1 MALAGALLMAAQPN
15 RNEHDDAPEWV
26 LRVRRLCAE
35 RGWSNRELAR
45 QAGMSAGWV
54 SLTIN
59 NAKRGQQ
66 PRRDTLVKMAQTFN
80 EPVGLWLQLGGL
92 ASEDHEWDTQR
103 PSFADF
109 VDSDAALTADQK
121 NVLKSLYISWVGSP
135 AANAKVAPKHQRRRP
150 NGSGKG

>member
-1 MALAGALLMAAQPN
+1 MAAQPN
-15 RNEHDDAPEWV
+15 RDERDPNTPEWV
-26 LRVRRLCAE
+26 LRVRKLCAE

-66 PRRDTLVKMAQTFN
+66 PRRDTLVKMAQVFN

-92 ASEDHEWDTQR
+92 ASEDHEWGAQR
-103 PSFADF
+103 QSFVEF
-109 VDSDAALTADQK
+109 VDSEPSLTDDQK
-121 NVLKSLYISWVGSP
+121 NVLKSLYLSWVP
-135 AANAKVAPKHQRRRP
+135 TLQVNRPKHQRRRP
-150 NGSGKG
+150 NGTKG